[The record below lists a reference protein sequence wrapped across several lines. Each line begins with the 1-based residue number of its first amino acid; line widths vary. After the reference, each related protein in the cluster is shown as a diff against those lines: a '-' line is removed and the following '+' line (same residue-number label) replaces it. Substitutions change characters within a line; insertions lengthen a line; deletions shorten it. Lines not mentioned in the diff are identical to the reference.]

1 MTKNNFRE
9 IESFDDF
16 EAEKMRLY
24 YELKLSQKKLLIKRM
39 EISEALSP
47 TNLLTTLFTE
57 LTKPLF
63 RQFGHLLKNLLKREK
78 KQREPDNNENKA

>member
-1 MTKNNFRE
+1 MTKNDFRK

-24 YELKLSQKKLLIKRM
+24 YELKLSEKKLLIKKM
-39 EISEALSP
+39 EIAEALSP

-63 RQFGHLLKNLLKREK
+63 KQFGQLFANLFKGK
-78 KQREPDNNENKA
+78 KEESKSNDKTE